1 MPQLIFTGVK
11 HEEVKDISTQLVDA
25 LAQIAD
31 APRDYFTLEIN
42 DNNFI
47 YDGEIIEIN
56 PVIQVL
62 WFDRGQTVKD
72 EMAIVIDHVLRTK
85 GYKHIEIIFEALDK
99 ESYYENAEH
108 F

>member
-11 HEEVKDISTQLVDA
+11 HEEVKDISTQLIDT
-25 LAQIAD
+25 LAKIAD
-31 APRDYFTLEIN
+31 APRDYFTLEVNNN
-42 DNNFI
+42 DFVF
-47 YDGEIIEIN
+47 DGEIIKIN
-56 PVIQVL
+56 PVIRVL

-72 EMAIVIDHVLRTK
+72 EMARVIDQALRSK
-85 GYKHIEIIFEALDK
+85 GYPNIEIIFEALEK